1 MSEYPKEACIEIQEK
16 ARHTSAGPE
25 RRLWGVTSTYIWNP
39 SGDPRVVVIVDH
51 STRAYPLLPPW
62 LVIDYMEVKKRPLFI
77 TDSTPKD
84 PAPHMEFHDDPYNDE
99 DEDDENDSPEEAG
112 AEDNDEDDNPLN
124 LPSIPT
130 PPG

>member
-25 RRLWGVTSTYIWNP
+25 SRLWGVTSTYTWNP

-51 STRAYPLLPPW
+51 NARAYPLLPPW

-84 PAPHMEFHDDPYNDE
+84 PAPHMEFHDDPYND
-99 DEDDENDSPEEAG
+99 DDDENDSPEEAG

-130 PPG
+130 PTG